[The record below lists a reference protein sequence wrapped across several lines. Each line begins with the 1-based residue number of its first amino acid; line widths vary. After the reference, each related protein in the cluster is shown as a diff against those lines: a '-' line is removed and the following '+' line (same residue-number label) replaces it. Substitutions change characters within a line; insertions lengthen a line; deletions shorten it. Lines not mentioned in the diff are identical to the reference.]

1 VILLSFIGLFLALAA
16 YASLTSRFLR
26 NLALLLVMPHMIS
39 MMGYF
44 GGTEAMH
51 VSRFMMLLF
60 VLIGNTIV
68 WTYFMSIA
76 DERSD

>member
-44 GGTEAMH
+44 GGTEAM
-51 VSRFMMLLF
+51 LF